1 MSDSFFIC
9 FIPSPAILLKGDG
22 TSISEVDVHSGPEYI
37 VVSVEVGLVSEWR
50 SAQVLGLV
58 ALEMAVERVEVGQIE
73 VYFLA

>member
-1 MSDSFFIC
+1 M
-9 FIPSPAILLKGDG
+9 LLKGDG
-22 TSISEVDVHSGPEYI
+22 ASISEVDVHSGPEYI
-37 VVSVEVGLVSEWR
+37 VVSVEVGLVSEWC